1 MVVNKDSSGENAN
14 VTNSILALRVKTY
27 QIDGSIEF
35 CKTYVRSKNKNILL
49 IMI

>member
-1 MVVNKDSSGENAN
+1 MLHNVHVYNKHITNVN
-14 VTNSILALRVKTY
+14 TH

-49 IMI
+49 IMIC